1 MVPIIRISDLTM
13 DYDARTRALDSVNT
27 TIEDG
32 ELVTIMGPS
41 GSGKTTMLNILGGL
55 EQPTEGSVIIGETEL
70 TKLNQVQLTTFRGDN
85 LGFIFQQFHLVPYL
99 TAMENVMLSQYFGG
113 EVSEDDASWLL
124 ERVGLEHRLHH
135 LPSQLSGGEQ
145 QRVAVARALANQPPI
160 LLADEPTGNLDQA
173 NGKIILDLLME
184 LNQDGHT
191 LIMVTHDPKIGELG
205 ERTIYLVDGKIS
217 NENDKNN

>member
-1 MVPIIRISDLTM
+1 M
-13 DYDARTRALDSVNT
+13 DYDARTRALDCVNT

-55 EQPTEGSVIIGETEL
+55 EQPTEGSVIVGETEL

-99 TAMENVMLSQYFGG
+99 TAMENVMLSQYFCG